1 MLSMMSILSIDNL
14 FLSTAVAERGNR
26 KTGLYEVLTK
36 YQPVV
41 KAAISTQTKNS
52 TTQALFSDHLAKIN
66 ILH

>member
-1 MLSMMSILSIDNL
+1 MMSILSIDNL

-41 KAAISTQTKNS
+41 KAVLSTQTRN
-52 TTQALFSDHLAKIN
+52 TNPQIIYSDHLAKIN